1 VRKHLYRAA
10 TLAAP
15 VILIGGLAASSASAA
30 NTPSTTGATVATTS
44 QAGYQATGRDFR
56 FAQATIQVPDRFAGN
71 KAPMEYV
78 ALESG
83 DSDAGAGIV
92 SCQVAKAFAS
102 TPVSC
107 NNGTWMA
114 FAGTF
119 NNTLGGI
126 SYNFVPLPGVNA
138 GDGVFFSVYDNAQ
151 GSSLHYVITTPGVGG
166 LNPTPSKTY
175 YFSESSQ
182 GATYTEAVAL
192 DDWTFAGT
200 PSVSLIGHE
209 VNTFSGGRFTT
220 DRGNQG
226 SFEGPWTLS
235 PTVLTSNGLAP
246 PSGTTVVS
254 PTSLTTTSPEFK
266 GLAGNT
272 FTVEHGGTAG

>member
-1 VRKHLYRAA
+1 MRRFTYPLIAA
-10 TLAAP
+10 TATALMIAGAA
-15 VILIGGLAASSASAA
+15 GASASVR
-30 NTPSTTGATVATTS
+30 TPPTTGATVATTG
-44 QAGYQATGRDFR
+44 QAGYQATNRDFR

-71 KAPMEYV
+71 EAPMEYV

-92 SCQVAKAFAS
+92 SCQVAKSFGS
-102 TPVSC
+102 TSC
-107 NNGTWMA
+107 SNGTWLA

-138 GDGVFFSVYDNAQ
+138 GDGVFFSVYLNAQ

-166 LNPTPSKTY
+166 LHPTPSKTY

-182 GATYTEAVAL
+182 GATYTEAAAL
-192 DDWTFAGT
+192 DDWTFSGT
-200 PSVSLIGHE
+200 PSLSLIGHE
-209 VNTFSGGRFTT
+209 VTTFSNGRFTT
-220 DRGNQG
+220 GRGNQG
-226 SFEGPWTLS
+226 SFQGPWTLS
-235 PTVLTSNGLAP
+235 PVVLTTNGLAP
-246 PSGTTVVS
+246 PSGTAVVS
-254 PTSLTTTSPEFK
+254 PTSLSTTSPTFK

-272 FTVEHGGTAG
+272 FSIEWGGNAS